1 MAVPKPPITDHIITL
16 PPRVDGVGLNV
27 NGWNR
32 QPGATVLHS
41 MAGSLKGTDG
51 YFHNPS
57 CGALTD
63 YGIGQTNHGNGYAE
77 IIQWCDIHGRIE
89 PWASGPVMTPEGDG
103 PRWLAHI
110 GGAGAVNEVGVSI
123 EHDDTTRAN
132 GQTGTPGSVAVTAY
146 QWAASVWLQAW
157 LHAEVFHQTA
167 SSYDWNLWHRE
178 ICGSAYKTCPNP
190 RICDYVTQYQA
201 AVKAVMAHCQEGK
214 PYPAGGV
221 VINGMVIAVP
231 EGAATGGNEVKEPA
245 PGTADQYLNQ
255 HGQLIAVV
263 NFGGVSTEILGV
275 NYADIGGSTRNKAKE
290 EWDISLKQGVMGQW
304 VKRPGT

>member
-1 MAVPKPPITDHIITL
+1 MGVPKPPITDHIITL

-51 YFHNPS
+51 YFQNPS

-63 YGIGQTNHGNGYAE
+63 YGIGQTDHGNGYAE

-132 GQTGTPGSVAVTAY
+132 GQTASPGSVAVTAY

-190 RICDYVTQYQA
+190 RICDYVTEYQA

-221 VINGMVIAVP
+221 VINSMVIAVP
-231 EGAATGGNEVKEPA
+231 DGGATGGDEVQVPA
-245 PGTADQYLNQ
+245 RGTAVSYLAED
-255 HGQLIAVV
+255 GQPVTVIAWDGQAATIDGTAFVDV
-263 NFGGVSTEILGV
+263 GLTCTNADGRKYSRSLKDGIMGPWTEI
-275 NYADIGGSTRNKAKE
+275 R
-290 EWDISLKQGVMGQW
+290 
-304 VKRPGT
+304 